1 MQLVVVVVVLQQ
13 FFALL
18 ERTKF
23 YLVLELVRKQREQFF
38 EPLDLVLLEELVILE
53 VNVFLVATAL
63 LQVGQGRSDVAVDL
77 LDAGLQPGVGT
88 R

>member
-53 VNVFLVATAL
+53 VDVLLVATAL

>member
-18 ERTKF
+18 EGTKF

-53 VNVFLVATAL
+53 VDVLLVATAL

>member
-1 MQLVVVVVVLQQ
+1 MQLIVVVVVLQQ

-53 VNVFLVATAL
+53 VDVLLVATAL

>member
-23 YLVLELVRKQREQFF
+23 YFVLELVRKQREQFF

>member
-1 MQLVVVVVVLQQ
+1 VQLIVVVVVLQQ

-53 VNVFLVATAL
+53 VDVLLVATAL

>member
-1 MQLVVVVVVLQQ
+1 VQLVVVVVVLQQ

-53 VNVFLVATAL
+53 VDVLLVATAL
-63 LQVGQGRSDVAVDL
+63 LQVGQGRSNVAVDL